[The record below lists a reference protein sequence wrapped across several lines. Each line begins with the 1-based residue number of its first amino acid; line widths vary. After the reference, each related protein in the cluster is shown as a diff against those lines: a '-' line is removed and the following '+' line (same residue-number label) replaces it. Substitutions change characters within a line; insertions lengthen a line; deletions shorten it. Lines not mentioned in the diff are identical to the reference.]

1 MRRALGVVSL
11 LLLLCA
17 AGCSNPK
24 AYFSLQEFGEGWKL
38 KVVEKDKIFRA
49 SWVEGDNR
57 SAKLVN
63 YHDAATGEFI
73 VVNTLYL
80 ELDKA
85 GKVINGRL
93 KRVATPEFNKRAY
106 YERNAQWFRV
116 LAGTCVL
123 DKEGNGSV
131 DVRCE
136 GGFDFV
142 GTVVPDEKMVKPK
155 PE

>member
-1 MRRALGVVSL
+1 MRHALCVVCLLMMSL
-11 LLLLCA
+11 

-24 AYFSLQEFGEGWKL
+24 AYFSLQEFGEGWQL
-38 KVVEKDKIFRA
+38 KVVEKDKVFRA
-49 SWVEGDNR
+49 SWVEGSNR

-63 YHDAATGEFI
+63 YHDAPTGEFI

-85 GKVINGRL
+85 GKVVNGRL
-93 KRVATPEFNKRAY
+93 KRVATPEFSKRAY

-116 LAGTCVL
+116 LAGSCVL
-123 DKEGNGSV
+123 DKNGDGNV
-131 DVRCE
+131 DIKCE

-142 GTVVPDEKMVKPK
+142 GTVVPDDKMVKPK